1 VHVPV
6 DESNIEQADVAKEE
20 IDLAGPG
27 ELRQEE
33 GR

>member
-6 DESNIEQADVAKEE
+6 DESNIEQADVAKDE
-20 IDLAGPG
+20 IDLAGL
-27 ELRQEE
+27 EESRQEE

>member
-6 DESNIEQADVAKEE
+6 DESNIEQADVAKDE
-20 IDLAGPG
+20 IDLAGLV
-27 ELRQEE
+27 ESRQEE